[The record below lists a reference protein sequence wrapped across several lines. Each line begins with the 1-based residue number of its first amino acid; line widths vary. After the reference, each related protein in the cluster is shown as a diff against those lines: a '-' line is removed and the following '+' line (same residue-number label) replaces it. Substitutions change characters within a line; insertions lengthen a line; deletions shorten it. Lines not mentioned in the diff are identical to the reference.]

1 MTLPVQL
8 QKKKRRT
15 IHSISFK
22 EDDLKIIQLAA
33 QQEGISF
40 AAFLKNATL
49 EYIRESLEYQRLE
62 DSGGMSKEQ
71 KAMPEA
77 FSAFEDTIKGTLL
90 SIHESINWKLKK
102 IDWMLEHSLFYQFY
116 FNRVMSE
123 EERVNMAKVA
133 QQRMKTIMGIM
144 KEEIGQEKSIEMY
157 VLKSKETDRNTNNK
171 IGGTDESNR

>member
-1 MTLPVQL
+1 MTLPVQP

-62 DSGGMSKEQ
+62 D
-71 KAMPEA
+71 
-77 FSAFEDTIKGTLL
+77 
-90 SIHESINWKLKK
+90 
-102 IDWMLEHSLFYQFY
+102 
-116 FNRVMSE
+116 
-123 EERVNMAKVA
+123 
-133 QQRMKTIMGIM
+133 
-144 KEEIGQEKSIEMY
+144 
-157 VLKSKETDRNTNNK
+157 
-171 IGGTDESNR
+171 

>member
-1 MTLPVQL
+1 MTLPVQP

-102 IDWMLEHSLFYQFY
+102 IDWMLETHY
-116 FNRVMSE
+116 FINFILTE
-123 EERVNMAKVA
+123 
-133 QQRMKTIMGIM
+133 
-144 KEEIGQEKSIEMY
+144 
-157 VLKSKETDRNTNNK
+157 
-171 IGGTDESNR
+171 